1 MLKGKK
7 VDKLYYTEIENFN
20 RSKENIKKVKR
31 QTMDWTKV
39 VAKGLNPEYIKNL
52 QKL

>member
-1 MLKGKK
+1 MTLEEGNSTNAKGKK

-31 QTMDWTKV
+31 QTMD
-39 VAKGLNPEYIKNL
+39 
-52 QKL
+52 